1 MVTKHTAFQSH
12 VRHETLRHVFE
23 KPFAI
28 MGIVNVTPDSFY
40 DGGKFFSIDGALD
53 HACRLAAQG
62 ADVLD
67 IGGQST
73 RPGARAIDAEEECG
87 RIIPVI
93 EALAKKVAV
102 PISVDTFS
110 SAVAGR
116 ALSAGARWV
125 NDISAGRFDPKM
137 PILVA
142 EKRCPVILMHSRKA
156 PDTMQ
161 IDPRYADVIAEVKQE
176 LSVQT
181 DMFLKAGVRRENII
195 LDPGIGF
202 AKRQEDNLL
211 LLARIRELVMAGY
224 PVCVGTSRKSFIGQ
238 ITGARPESRLSGS
251 LASIAPAFEAGV
263 RLFRVHDVEETLQF
277 LRVLHAVNM

>member
-1 MVTKHTAFQSH
+1 
-12 VRHETLRHVFE
+12 
-23 KPFAI
+23 
-28 MGIVNVTPDSFY
+28 
-40 DGGKFFSIDGALD
+40 
-53 HACRLAAQG
+53 
-62 ADVLD
+62 DVLD
-67 IGGQST
+67 VCGQST
-73 RPGARAIDAEEECG
+73 RPGAAAVDAEEECG
-87 RIIPVI
+87 RVIPVI
-93 EALAKKVAV
+93 EALAKEVAV

-125 NDISAGRFDPKM
+125 NDISAGRFDPNM
-137 PILVA
+137 PVLVA
-142 EKRCPVILMHSRKA
+142 EKQCPVILMHSRKA

-161 IDPRYADVIAEVKQE
+161 IDPSYADVIAEVKQE

-181 DMFLKAGVRRENII
+181 DLFLKAGVLRENII

-211 LLARIRELVMAGY
+211 LLARIREFVMAGY
-224 PVCVGTSRKSFIGQ
+224 PVCVGTSRKSFIGR

-251 LASIAPAFEAGV
+251 LASIVPAFEAGV

>member
-1 MVTKHTAFQSH
+1 MTGESFFQST
-12 VRHETLRHVFE
+12 R
-23 KPFAI
+23 
-28 MGIVNVTPDSFY
+28 
-40 DGGKFFSIDGALD
+40 ALD

-87 RIIPVI
+87 RVIPVI

-110 SAVAGR
+110 SAVADR

-125 NDISAGRFDPKM
+125 NDISAGRFDPNM
-137 PILVA
+137 PVLVA
-142 EKRCPVILMHSRKA
+142 EKQCPVILMHSRKA

-161 IDPRYADVIAEVKQE
+161 IDPCYADVIAEVKQE

-202 AKRQEDNLL
+202 AKRKEDNLF
-211 LLARIRELVMAGY
+211 LLAQIKELAAWPGI
-224 PVCVGTSRKSFIGQ
+224 PCAWERRGNHSS
-238 ITGARPESRLSGS
+238 AE
-251 LASIAPAFEAGV
+251 
-263 RLFRVHDVEETLQF
+263 
-277 LRVLHAVNM
+277 